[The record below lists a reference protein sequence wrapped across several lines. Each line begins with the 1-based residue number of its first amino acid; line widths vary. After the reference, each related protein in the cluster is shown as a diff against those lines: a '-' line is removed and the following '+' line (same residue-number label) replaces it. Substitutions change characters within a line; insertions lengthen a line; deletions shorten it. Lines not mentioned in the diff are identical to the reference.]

1 MDKILLRGWPQLTS
15 RSISLRSLH
24 VTQPIAKYRINYD
37 QLKDGTLT
45 NLASADKDLLKK
57 RHSELIE
64 NVKNV
69 QGYNRGAERGFTAI
83 YPDCIHV
90 LTNSVSVPELATWFR
105 KVLTH
110 NLSLKTLNQR
120 YGILVPITYKQ
131 LHPNA
136 SKEEMNQAHI
146 LGWCVELVR
155 AASIVTTETI
165 ARETSVRYGRT
176 SSQKEKSSWVDRH
189 NLGNMAFNDAL
200 MIERGVFVLLKHY
213 FQDSA
218 SVFHDA
224 ILKAQNSRVNGR
236 ALGYS
241 LLDDVITDNRFKKN
255 RLSEF
260 NLANYK
266 LLAKTHV
273 SDTNYCLPISLAMH
287 LAGKHDEKQHELAH
301 KILHEMGY
309 YGEVTRDFI
318 NCFVDK
324 DGTDIQDGRLTS
336 LIVIALQ
343 RANSVQKEQLKENY
357 GLQDENNAKIVKQVY
372 EELKLKKTMIKH
384 IDEKKS
390 DIYSAIQGI
399 AKLDKAGLTTEFFLQ
414 LLENMD
420 IHNIS

>member
-1 MDKILLRGWPQLTS
+1 MG
-15 RSISLRSLH
+15 
-24 VTQPIAKYRINYD
+24 
-37 QLKDGTLT
+37 
-45 NLASADKDLLKK
+45 
-57 RHSELIE
+57 
-64 NVKNV
+64 
-69 QGYNRGAERGFTAI
+69 
-83 YPDCIHV
+83 
-90 LTNSVSVPELATWFR
+90 
-105 KVLTH
+105 
-110 NLSLKTLNQR
+110 
-120 YGILVPITYKQ
+120 
-131 LHPNA
+131 
-136 SKEEMNQAHI
+136 
-146 LGWCVELVR
+146 
-155 AASIVTTETI
+155 
-165 ARETSVRYGRT
+165 
-176 SSQKEKSSWVDRH
+176 
-189 NLGNMAFNDAL
+189 AFNDAL

-384 IDEKKS
+384 MDEKKS
-390 DIYSAIQGI
+390 DII
-399 AKLDKAGLTTEFFLQ
+399 AQFKELPNWTKLGS
-414 LLENMD
+414 LLNFSCNYWK
-420 IHNIS
+420 IWTFI